1 MSQIIQPLSGEYAG
15 YREIFEEIAFPIGY
29 GIETSILL
37 DIYEK
42 WGMDMIAQ
50 VDLDK
55 RIHRNQDTLALGR
68 MAFGI
73 LQTFF
78 KRLEKQGKLS
88 LMTEVYNEMLQ
99 YQFIDSV
106 YKPNPSKI
114 VELERPP
121 IISLPEYQKKFNKTK

>member
-1 MSQIIQPLSGEYAG
+1 M
-15 YREIFEEIAFPIGY
+15 
-29 GIETSILL
+29 LL

-42 WGMDMIAQ
+42 WGMDIMAQ

-78 KRLEKQGKLS
+78 NRLEKQGNLTLK
-88 LMTEVYNEMLQ
+88 TEVYNEMLQ
-99 YQFIDSV
+99 YQFIENM
-106 YKPNPSKI
+106 YQPNPSKI
-114 VELERPP
+114 VEMERPP